1 MKMVLQVSGLSK
13 RFEQLQAVKE
23 VSFSVQAGEAFG
35 LLGPN
40 GAGKST
46 TIGMITG
53 LLRPDDGVVNVC
65 GEKMAIDAQRTKQQ
79 LGYVPQEVALYP
91 DLTAREN
98 LMFWGRL
105 YGLSGTRLQTRVKD
119 VLELVGLSERAK
131 HRVETYSGG
140 MKRRINIAAAL
151 LHEPQLL
158 VMDEPT
164 VGIDAQSRSHILAT
178 VKELNRQG
186 LTILY
191 TSHYM
196 EEVELLCDRVAIMDK
211 GSIIAAGTVAELRQ
225 IVGEESLITM
235 SLENWRE
242 KLAEQLTALPTIA
255 KVLMQGSELTVAS
268 SNPSLAL
275 GSMASFFAEHEV
287 NMRSVQITEP
297 TLETVF
303 LHLTGRALRD

>member
-1 MKMVLQVSGLSK
+1 MSTVLQVSRLSK
-13 RFEQLQAVKE
+13 SFQQLQAVKE

-53 LLRPDDGVVNVC
+53 LLRPDVGEVFVC
-65 GEKMAIDAQRTKQQ
+65 GEKMALDAHRTKQY

-105 YGLSGTRLQTRVKD
+105 YGLSGTHLQARVAA
-119 VLELVGLSERAK
+119 VLELVGLADRAG
-131 HRVETYSGG
+131 HRVATYSGG

-151 LHEPQLL
+151 LHEPRLL

-164 VGIDAQSRSHILAT
+164 VGIDAQSRSHILET

-186 LTILY
+186 LTIVY

-196 EEVELLCDRVAIMDK
+196 EEVELLCDRVAIMDQ
-211 GSIIAAGTVAELRQ
+211 GSIIALGTVAELRQ
-225 IVGEESLITM
+225 IVGEESQITM
-235 SLENWRE
+235 QLQNWQAD
-242 KLAEQLTALPTIA
+242 LADQLLALPTVTRVTA
-255 KVLMQGSELTVAS
+255 QGGGLAIAS

-275 GSMASFFAEHEV
+275 GSIASVFAEHDV
-287 NMRSVQITEP
+287 IMRSVEITEP